1 MLEDCIYIYGTFSV
15 VVKLIQEAKRSIS
28 SEFNAWLSGE
38 CETKDKLMSYEKLIV
53 NDWTKI
59 RLRDVDYGWG
69 EPQIVISVG
78 EIPIVPSCLFV
89 LILKREAVTLKLN
102 SLC

>member
-1 MLEDCIYIYGTFSV
+1 MYIYIYGTFSV